1 MNDSLQ
7 IAHPNVFIDQ
17 MVTYAELQSDM
28 SKIPSLKMSAIARK
42 EIENMND
49 SLHKR
54 KVDLI
59 MQAAKN
65 VLVDPLI
72 DFDTPEGA
80 KEALVN
86 EIARIKKQ
94 EEADDAEMKMLD
106 RIDEVIPPSTPI
118 ERFMDELFDFYD
130 IHEDTRSDFAIFM
143 RLFNE
148 ACEKYGYPKSEDGG
162 YHLEGE
168 PVLIVAKYIND
179 HWVDIPKDDDEDPK
193 PGNLNIEFER

>member
-17 MVTYAELQSDM
+17 MVTYAESQSDM
-28 SKIPSLKMSAIARK
+28 CKIPSLKMSAIARK

-94 EEADDAEMKMLD
+94 EEADD
-106 RIDEVIPPSTPI
+106 VIPPSTPI
-118 ERFMDELFDFYD
+118 ERFVDELFDFYD

-162 YHLEGE
+162 YHLEGQ
-168 PVLIVAKYIND
+168 PVLLVAKYIND
-179 HWVDIPKDDDEDPK
+179 HWFDNLKDDDEDSK